1 MSVHLDHGI
10 YLDNAAT
17 SFPKPDVVYSTVDQ
31 WMRRAGVAYGR
42 GNHSG
47 TLSTDRMVQETRHAI
62 AKLLNAETA
71 DRIAFTFNC
80 TDSLHLLLRGIVKQG
95 DKVVSTTLDHNS
107 VLRPLHQLA
116 IEKDASIDRI
126 EYDRETG
133 LINVDQFVT
142 LVNKQQPRIVIL
154 NHASNVT
161 GVVQPIQELTEIAH
175 QAGAFV
181 ILDAAQTVGHFPV
194 NLQALKID
202 YMAAAGHKGLLGPLG
217 TGMIYVA
224 PDMEHQLAAVRTG
237 GSGQQSD
244 SIEHPS
250 RMPARL
256 ESGNMNVPGIAGLW
270 ASVHWLQD
278 ETVEAVHERIRDL
291 ELRLLSGLSTIKEV
305 RIHCRPAHTN
315 EDQQGW
321 PQTTGTVSI
330 SIGETDCREVSVIL
344 DQSFGIQT
352 RAGLHC
358 APLAHQQ
365 LETFD
370 NGGTVRIS
378 PGPFNTVQEIDETIE
393 AIRQVAESLSFT

>member
-1 MSVHLDHGI
+1 MSAHLDHGI

-71 DRIAFTFNC
+71 ERIAFTFNC
-80 TDSLHLLLRGIVKQG
+80 TDSLHLLLQGLVKQG

-116 IEKDASIDRI
+116 IEKDITIDRTP
-126 EYDRETG
+126 YDCETG
-133 LINVDQFVT
+133 IVRVDQFAT
-142 LVNKQQPRIVIL
+142 LVSSQQPRIVIL

-181 ILDAAQTVGHFPV
+181 VLDAAQTVGHFPV
-194 NLQALKID
+194 DIQALKID
-202 YMAAAGHKGLLGPLG
+202 YLATAGHKGLLGPLG
-217 TGMIYVA
+217 TGVIYVA

-250 RMPARL
+250 WMPARL

-278 ETVEAVHERIRDL
+278 ETVESVHGRIRDL
-291 ELRLLSGLSTIKEV
+291 ERRLLSGLSTIKDV
-305 RIHCRPAHTN
+305 KIHCRPAHKN
-315 EDQQGW
+315 EDR
-321 PQTTGTVSI
+321 PEALETTGTISI

-344 DQSFGIQT
+344 DQSFGIQI

-365 LETFD
+365 LKTFD

-378 PGPFNTVQEIDETIE
+378 PGPFNTTQEIDDTIE
-393 AIRQVAESLSFT
+393 AIRQIAESLSFT